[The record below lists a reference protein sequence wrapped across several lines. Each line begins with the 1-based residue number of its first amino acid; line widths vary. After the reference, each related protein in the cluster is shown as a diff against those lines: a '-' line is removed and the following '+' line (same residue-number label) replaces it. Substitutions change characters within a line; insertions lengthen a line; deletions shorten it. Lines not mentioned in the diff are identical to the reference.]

1 VPLREQHLTTAS
13 EPTVAPR
20 HPVGSMMENPPPAQR
35 LVSTMIKKAVNILL
49 ILVGAGVILGA
60 IVVLVVLPRLDWSA
74 TAKPPVIEKRLAGLI
89 MDRWVR
95 LSAPV
100 ENNPMAASAENLKL
114 GQQEF
119 EEHCAVCHAAD
130 GSAQNLL
137 GADFYPPIPRL
148 ERGSSGSSDGELY
161 FIIANG
167 IRYTGMPGFGTHH
180 DPDDI
185 WRMILWIR
193 HLPHLS
199 AAEKAELLK
208 HSAGLIEHEE
218 HEEGAEH

>member
-1 VPLREQHLTTAS
+1 
-13 EPTVAPR
+13 
-20 HPVGSMMENPPPAQR
+20 
-35 LVSTMIKKAVNILL
+35 MIKKAVNILL

-119 EEHCAVCHAAD
+119 EEHCAVCHAPMAARRIFWAPT
-130 GSAQNLL
+130 SIHR
-137 GADFYPPIPRL
+137 F
-148 ERGSSGSSDGELY
+148 RGWSVAHQDRPTESCIS
-161 FIIANG
+161 
-167 IRYTGMPGFGTHH
+167 
-180 DPDDI
+180 
-185 WRMILWIR
+185 
-193 HLPHLS
+193 
-199 AAEKAELLK
+199 
-208 HSAGLIEHEE
+208 
-218 HEEGAEH
+218 